1 MRAGERPRQG
11 RRLDA
16 AGATVYRA
24 ESTSRRVSRGARQLV
39 ALALAGGLLVGGI
52 TQWSSIENWA
62 GDTFTSLKD
71 KIVES
76 KTEE

>member
-1 MRAGERPRQG
+1 
-11 RRLDA
+11 
-16 AGATVYRA
+16 
-24 ESTSRRVSRGARQLV
+24 VSRGARQLV